1 MNPLARVMM
10 KNVHGVPQKKSQTPV
25 YSALGHE
32 AHHGHDAHGHGHEA
46 HHGHDAHGHGHE
58 AHHGHDAH
66 GHGHEAHHGHD
77 AHGHGHEAHHGHEHK
92 SGMASFVSTGHWY
105 GERGQHI
112 FGLFGR
118 LLGEIV

>member
-25 YSALGHE
+25 YSAL
-32 AHHGHDAHGHGHEA
+32 
-46 HHGHDAHGHGHE
+46 
-58 AHHGHDAH
+58 
-66 GHGHEAHHGHD
+66 
-77 AHGHGHEAHHGHEHK
+77 GHEAHHGHEHK